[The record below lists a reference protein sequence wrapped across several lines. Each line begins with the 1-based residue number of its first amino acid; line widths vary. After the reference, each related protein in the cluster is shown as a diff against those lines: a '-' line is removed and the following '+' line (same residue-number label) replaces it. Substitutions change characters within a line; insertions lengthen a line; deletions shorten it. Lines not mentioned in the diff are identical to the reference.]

1 MTAPRFVYGPVAS
14 RRLGFSLGVD
24 IIPFKTCTLDCVYC
38 QLGSAGRTTVRRRSW
53 FPPEA
58 ILAQIKEAIDS
69 GQRIDVITF
78 SGSGEPTLSRDLGF
92 LIRSIKKMTGI
103 PVAVL
108 TNGTLLGRRDVRR
121 DLAAADIVGP
131 SLDAVPAALF
141 RRVNRPHA
149 SLDNRKVIDGLVRF
163 RDEFAGE
170 IRLEIMLV
178 KGVNDSPAA
187 IEAVKKAVA
196 RIRPDRIELNTVVR
210 PPADRRAGALSA
222 AGAGRDPGAPGA
234 EGRSRRF
241 VRQAEA
247 GSGLRRPRPGHPG
260 HGRPPASDRRGH
272 RRRPRPPPGRGPQ
285 GPVEAPRPRPHPPA
299 RPRREDLL
307 RRRPA
312 IALLGFG
319 AVIACLFGRPEPDI
333 RSSYMRLCL
342 L

>member
-38 QLGSAGRTTVRRRSW
+38 QLGSTGRSTVRRRSW
-53 FPPEA
+53 YPPEA

-121 DLAAADIVGP
+121 DLAAADVVGP

-170 IRLEIMLV
+170 IRLEVMLV

-187 IEAVKKAVA
+187 IEAIKRAVV

-222 AGAGRDPGAPGA
+222 AALARIRARLGPKAEVVASFAERKQAPA
-234 EGRSRRF
+234 
-241 VRQAEA
+241 
-247 GSGLRRPRPGHPG
+247 SGDLDRAILVTVGRRPQTAADIAAAL
-260 HGRPPASDRRGH
+260 GRHRDEVLKALSRLLARGRI
-272 RRRPRPPPGRGPQ
+272 RRRDHGGKTYFA
-285 GPVEAPRPRPHPPA
+285 GV
-299 RPRREDLL
+299 RR
-307 RRRPA
+307 
-312 IALLGFG
+312 
-319 AVIACLFGRPEPDI
+319 
-333 RSSYMRLCL
+333 
-342 L
+342 

>member
-1 MTAPRFVYGPVAS
+1 MAAPRFVYGPVAS

-24 IIPFKTCTLDCVYC
+24 IIPFKTCSLDCVYC

-58 ILAQIKEAIDS
+58 ILAQVKEAIDS

-78 SGSGEPTLSRDLGF
+78 SGSGEPTLSRDIGV
-92 LIRSIKKMTGI
+92 LIRSVKKMTGI

-149 SLDNRKVIDGLVRF
+149 SLDNRKIIDGLVRF

-178 KGVNDSPAA
+178 RGVNDSPAA

-210 PPADRRAGALSA
+210 PPADRRAGALSP
-222 AGAGRDPGAPGA
+222 AGLARIRARLGPKAEVVASFAKRKQAPA
-234 EGRSRRF
+234 
-241 VRQAEA
+241 
-247 GSGLRRPRPGHPG
+247 SGDLDRAILVTVGRRPQTAADIAAAL
-260 HGRPPASDRRGH
+260 GRHRDEVLKALSRLLAGGRI
-272 RRRPRPPPGRGPQ
+272 RRRDHGGKAYFA
-285 GPVEAPRPRPHPPA
+285 GV
-299 RPRREDLL
+299 RR
-307 RRRPA
+307 
-312 IALLGFG
+312 
-319 AVIACLFGRPEPDI
+319 
-333 RSSYMRLCL
+333 
-342 L
+342 

>member
-58 ILAQIKEAIDS
+58 ILAQIKAAIDS

-187 IEAVKKAVA
+187 IEAVKKAVV

-222 AGAGRDPGAPGA
+222 ASLARIRARLGPKAEVVASFAKRKQAPA
-234 EGRSRRF
+234 
-241 VRQAEA
+241 
-247 GSGLRRPRPGHPG
+247 SGDLDRAILVTVGRRPQTAADIAAAL
-260 HGRPPASDRRGH
+260 GRHRDEVLKALSRLLARGRI
-272 RRRPRPPPGRGPQ
+272 RRRDHGGKAYFA
-285 GPVEAPRPRPHPPA
+285 GV
-299 RPRREDLL
+299 RR
-307 RRRPA
+307 
-312 IALLGFG
+312 
-319 AVIACLFGRPEPDI
+319 
-333 RSSYMRLCL
+333 
-342 L
+342 

>member
-38 QLGSAGRTTVRRRSW
+38 QLGSTGRTTVRRRSW

-58 ILAQIKEAIDS
+58 ILAQIREAVDS

-92 LIRSIKKMTGI
+92 LIRSIKKMTRI

-108 TNGTLLGRRDVRR
+108 TNGTLLGRKDVRR

-149 SLDNRKVIDGLVRF
+149 SLDNRKIIDGLARF

-187 IEAVKKAVA
+187 IEAVKKAVV

-222 AGAGRDPGAPGA
+222 AGLDGIRARLGPKAEVVASFAKRKQAPA
-234 EGRSRRF
+234 
-241 VRQAEA
+241 
-247 GSGLRRPRPGHPG
+247 SGDLDRAILVTVGRRPQTAADIAAAL
-260 HGRPPASDRRGH
+260 GRHRDEVLKALSKLLARGRIRRRGH
-272 RRRPRPPPGRGPQ
+272 GGKTYFAGVRR
-285 GPVEAPRPRPHPPA
+285 
-299 RPRREDLL
+299 
-307 RRRPA
+307 
-312 IALLGFG
+312 
-319 AVIACLFGRPEPDI
+319 
-333 RSSYMRLCL
+333 
-342 L
+342 

>member
-1 MTAPRFVYGPVAS
+1 MADTRFVYGPVAS

-38 QLGSAGRTTVRRRSW
+38 QLGSAGRPTVRRRSW

-187 IEAVKKAVA
+187 IEAIKRAVV

-210 PPADRRAGALSA
+210 PPADRRAGALSPA
-222 AGAGRDPGAPGA
+222 ALARIRARLGPKAEVVASFAERKQAPA
-234 EGRSRRF
+234 
-241 VRQAEA
+241 
-247 GSGLRRPRPGHPG
+247 SGDLDRAILVTVGRRPQTAADIAAAL
-260 HGRPPASDRRGH
+260 GRHRDEVLKALSKLLASGRI
-272 RRRPRPPPGRGPQ
+272 RRRDHGGKTYFA
-285 GPVEAPRPRPHPPA
+285 GV
-299 RPRREDLL
+299 RR
-307 RRRPA
+307 
-312 IALLGFG
+312 
-319 AVIACLFGRPEPDI
+319 
-333 RSSYMRLCL
+333 
-342 L
+342 

>member
-58 ILAQIKEAIDS
+58 ILAQIKAAIDS

-187 IEAVKKAVA
+187 IEAVKKAVV

-222 AGAGRDPGAPGA
+222 ASLAGIRARLGPKAEVVASFAKRKQAPA
-234 EGRSRRF
+234 
-241 VRQAEA
+241 
-247 GSGLRRPRPGHPG
+247 SGDLDRAILVTVGRRPQTAADIAAAL
-260 HGRPPASDRRGH
+260 GRHRDEVLKALSRLLARGRI
-272 RRRPRPPPGRGPQ
+272 RRRDHGGKAYFA
-285 GPVEAPRPRPHPPA
+285 GV
-299 RPRREDLL
+299 RR
-307 RRRPA
+307 
-312 IALLGFG
+312 
-319 AVIACLFGRPEPDI
+319 
-333 RSSYMRLCL
+333 
-342 L
+342 

>member
-38 QLGSAGRTTVRRRSW
+38 QLGSAGRATVRRRSW

-78 SGSGEPTLSRDLGF
+78 SGSGEPTLNRDLGF
-92 LIRSIKKMTGI
+92 LIRSIKKMTAI

-222 AGAGRDPGAPGA
+222 AGLAGIRARLGPKAEVVASFAKRKQAPA
-234 EGRSRRF
+234 
-241 VRQAEA
+241 
-247 GSGLRRPRPGHPG
+247 SGDLDRAILVTVGRRPQTAADIAAAL
-260 HGRPPASDRRGH
+260 GRHRDEVLKALSRLLARGRI
-272 RRRPRPPPGRGPQ
+272 RRRDHGGKAYFA
-285 GPVEAPRPRPHPPA
+285 GV
-299 RPRREDLL
+299 RR
-307 RRRPA
+307 
-312 IALLGFG
+312 
-319 AVIACLFGRPEPDI
+319 
-333 RSSYMRLCL
+333 
-342 L
+342 

>member
-1 MTAPRFVYGPVAS
+1 MAAPRFVYGPVAS

-38 QLGSAGRTTVRRRSW
+38 QLGSTGRATVRRRSW

-187 IEAVKKAVA
+187 IEAVKKALV

-222 AGAGRDPGAPGA
+222 AGLAGIRARLGPKAEVVASFAKRKQAPAAGDLDRA
-234 EGRSRRF
+234 ILVTVGRRPQTAADIAAALGRRPDEVRKALSRLLARGR
-241 VRQAEA
+241 VERQA
-247 GSGLRRPRPGHPG
+247 
-260 HGRPPASDRRGH
+260 HG
-272 RRRPRPPPGRGPQ
+272 GRTYFA
-285 GPVEAPRPRPHPPA
+285 APR
-299 RPRREDLL
+299 
-307 RRRPA
+307 
-312 IALLGFG
+312 G
-319 AVIACLFGRPEPDI
+319 
-333 RSSYMRLCL
+333 
-342 L
+342 